1 MVSAIEVPDEAGALV
16 VLARY
21 VGEIVGMHVVPAL
34 SPLGGVTASA
44 ANEFD
49 PLPAVVVNVA
59 PLGGATWSAT
69 ASAATIT
76 AR

>member
-21 VGEIVGMHVVPAL
+21 VGEIVGTHVVPAL

-44 ANEFD
+44 A
-49 PLPAVVVNVA
+49 NVA

-69 ASAATIT
+69 ASAATIM